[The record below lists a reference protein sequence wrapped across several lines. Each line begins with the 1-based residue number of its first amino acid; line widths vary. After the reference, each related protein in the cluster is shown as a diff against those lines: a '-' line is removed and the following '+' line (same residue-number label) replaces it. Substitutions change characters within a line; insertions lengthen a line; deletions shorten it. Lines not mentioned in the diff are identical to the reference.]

1 MESAIVSNSFETPV
15 PALALE
21 ADCPVE
27 PGPLTRSRMAAAKR
41 RAASRPSPTEI
52 RVTNNGLGKPHV
64 TLPCT
69 DAEGW
74 MALAMQAFGTVSPAF
89 VETEIRAHDGCSD
102 VPPAMSLSLETKMN
116 AAIAVVESLQPQN
129 EAEAMLAIQMAVTHA
144 VAMGLLGRVSRTG
157 EHMMLDHL
165 AVYGNIAAKF
175 VRAYTGQMEALAK
188 LRRSVVQVTRVE
200 RVTVS
205 CAGGPA
211 APTVLSNS

>member
-1 MESAIVSNSFETPV
+1 
-15 PALALE
+15 
-21 ADCPVE
+21 
-27 PGPLTRSRMAAAKR
+27 
-41 RAASRPSPTEI
+41 
-52 RVTNNGLGKPHV
+52 
-64 TLPCT
+64 
-69 DAEGW
+69 
-74 MALAMQAFGTVSPAF
+74 
-89 VETEIRAHDGCSD
+89 
-102 VPPAMSLSLETKMN
+102 MN

-129 EAEAMLAIQMAVTHA
+129 EAEAMLAIEMAVTHA

-205 CAGGPA
+205 CAAVRRRRPSLA
-211 APTVLSNS
+211 IPETTPWIARHESR

>member
-1 MESAIVSNSFETPV
+1 
-15 PALALE
+15 
-21 ADCPVE
+21 
-27 PGPLTRSRMAAAKR
+27 MAAAKR
-41 RAASRPSPTEI
+41 RAASRLAPTEI
-52 RVTNNGLGKPHV
+52 RVTMNARGKPDV

-69 DAEGW
+69 DTEGW
-74 MALAMQAFGTVSPAF
+74 MALATQAFGTVSAAF
-89 VETEIRAHDGCSD
+89 VETELRRMMDALCSSCD
-102 VPPAMSLSLETKMN
+102 EVTLETRMN

-129 EAEAMLAIQMAVTHA
+129 EAEAMLAIQMAVMHA

-157 EHMMLDHL
+157 EHMMLEHL

-205 CAGGPA
+205 CAGGS